1 MMSSFFRHTLALSLA
16 LSAVAL
22 APIDAEA
29 RESDQKGRYAETQGH
44 DRGDRDDRSDRRE
57 RDHRNDRNDRVEW
70 RNDRRE
76 QRDRSER
83 HAYRDGRRDE
93 RRWDRYNDRRD
104 HRNDHRRDVR
114 GRVVYRDA
122 YRTPVYA
129 QGYRYS
135 YAPPP
140 RYVSPRYRDH
150 RWSRGHRI
158 NDYGWAPTYVVVD
171 YGRYGLRQ
179 PPRGHH
185 WRRDDRG
192 DWLLVA
198 IASGII
204 ADVIFN

>member
-1 MMSSFFRHTLALSLA
+1 MMMTSFFRHTLALSLA

-22 APIDAEA
+22 APVDVEA
-29 RESDQKGRYAETQGH
+29 RESDRHARSDNAQ
-44 DRGDRDDRSDRRE
+44 RDDRYDLGDRHE
-57 RDHRNDRNDRVEW
+57 RDHRYDRQDRVES

-83 HAYRDGRRDE
+83 QAYREGRRDE
-93 RRWDRYNDRRD
+93 RRWDRYDDRRD
-104 HRNDHRRDVR
+104 HRRDHRRDAR
-114 GRVVYRDA
+114 GRVVYREV
-122 YRTPVYA
+122 YRAPVYA
-129 QGYRYS
+129 GGYRYA

-140 RYVSPRYRDH
+140 RYAPPRYASP

-158 NDYGWAPTYVVVD
+158 HDYRWAPTYVVVD
-171 YGRYGLRQ
+171 YGRYGLRH

-198 IASGII
+198 IASGVI